1 MIIVY
6 NDVFDAIRTGLS
18 GDFIHS
24 DPKSILKNLTP
35 TIARKTV
42 PPYDHSIWDLLYHT
56 VIWNDIFLSNIK
68 GSIANW
74 NPENNWPSEED
85 KASDQNF
92 YDLLKRFDENVEEVH
107 SLLQSDKI
115 DFSKKQKI
123 STTNI
128 AELTV
133 IKLFI
138 TILQHISY
146 HIGQIACVRKI
157 VDEWPP
163 SG

>member
-1 MIIVY
+1 VY
-6 NDVFDAIRTGLS
+6 NDVIEAIKTGLS

-24 DPKSILKNLTP
+24 DPKSILKDLTP
-35 TIARKTV
+35 AIARKNV
-42 PPYDHSIWDLLYHT
+42 PPYDHSTWDLLYHT

-74 NPENNWPSEED
+74 NPENNWPSEGD
-85 KASDQNF
+85 KANDQNF
-92 YDLLKRFDENVEEVH
+92 HDLIKRFEENLEEVYF
-107 SLLQSDKI
+107 LLHSDKI
-115 DFSKKQKI
+115 DFTKKQKI
-123 STTNI
+123 STTNT

-157 VDEWPP
+157 VDDWPP